1 MWKYIVVAIVVTLF
15 GLWAADLF
23 FFVFDPQMPV
33 PAGAH

>member
-1 MWKYIVVAIVVTLF
+1 MWKYAVIAVIVALL

-23 FFVFDPQMPV
+23 FVFDPRMPV